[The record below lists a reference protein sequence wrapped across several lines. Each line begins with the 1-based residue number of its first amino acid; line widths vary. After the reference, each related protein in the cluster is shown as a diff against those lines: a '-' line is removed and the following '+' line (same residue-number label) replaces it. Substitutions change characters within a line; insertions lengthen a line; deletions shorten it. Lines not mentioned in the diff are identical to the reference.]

1 MGYFIAID
9 GLDGSGKKTQSDRL
23 TSYLR
28 EHGIKVRELDFPD
41 YESDSS
47 YFVKMYLSGELG
59 HDPSDTN
66 AFAASMFFA
75 TDRYV
80 SYRRDWKKDRL
91 DPDTVIIANR
101 YTTANAI
108 HQLSKLP
115 EEGWDDFIDWL
126 TDFEFTRLGLPA
138 PDLVLFLE
146 LPPELSLSMVDSR
159 SNETGRVKDIHELDR
174 EHMKKSHRA
183 GLYASEK
190 LGWKKISC
198 ANADG
203 TAMRSR
209 DDIFADIIKEA
220 GSLLDINER

>member
-1 MGYFIAID
+1 MGYLIAID

-23 TSYLR
+23 TEHLR
-28 EHGIKVRELDFPD
+28 AKGIKVRELDFPMYD
-41 YESDSS
+41 SDSS
-47 YFVKMYLSGELG
+47 YFVKMYLNGELG
-59 HDPSDTN
+59 HDPSETN

-75 TDRYV
+75 ADRYV
-80 SYRRDWKKDRL
+80 SFRRDWKKDYL

-115 EEGWDDFIDWL
+115 EAEWDDFIGWL
-126 TDFEFTRLGLPA
+126 SDFEFSRLGLPS

-159 SNETGRVKDIHELDR
+159 SNETGRVKDIHELHP

-190 LGWKKISC
+190 LGWHRISC
-198 ANADG
+198 ADKSG
-203 TAMRSR
+203 GAMRSR
-209 DDIFADIIKEA
+209 DDIFADVIDSVEKLI
-220 GSLLDINER
+220 RTT

>member
-23 TSYLR
+23 TEHLR
-28 EHGIKVRELDFPD
+28 SKGIKVRELDFPV

-47 YFVKMYLSGELG
+47 YFVKMYLNGELG
-59 HDPSDTN
+59 RDPSETN

-75 TDRYV
+75 ADRYV
-80 SYRRDWKKDRL
+80 SYRRDWKSDHL

-115 EEGWDDFIDWL
+115 EDTWDDFIGWL
-126 TDFEFTRLGLPA
+126 TDFEFSRLGLPS

-146 LPPELSLSMVDSR
+146 LPPEVSLSMVESR

-174 EHMKKSHRA
+174 EHMKKSYRA
-183 GLYASEK
+183 GLYASDK
-190 LGWKKISC
+190 LGWTRISC
-198 ANADG
+198 ANAENTG
-203 TAMRSR
+203 MRSR
-209 DDIFADIIKEA
+209 DDIFSDIIA
-220 GSLLDINER
+220 AVDGLF